1 MNTEKIDFKLVSPEK
16 LFLSEKAD
24 MVVVPGD
31 QGDFG
36 VLPDHSALV
45 SNLRPGVVEVYHGDA
60 IAHRVYVSEGFAN
73 VNETGCTVLAEECIF
88 VQDLVAEDLETYI
101 RKARE
106 ELEIARTEEEKASLR
121 RDLFYA
127 KVKLDIVK
135 QSTEA

>member
-1 MNTEKIDFKLVSPEK
+1 MNIGKVDFKLVSPEK

-24 MVVVPGD
+24 MIVVPGE

-36 VLPDHSALV
+36 VLPNHSSLV
-45 SNLRPGVVEVYHGDA
+45 SNLRPGVVEVYHGEA
-60 IAHRVYVSEGFAN
+60 IAHRIYVSEGFVN
-73 VNETGCTVLAEECIF
+73 VNEAGCTILAEECIF
-88 VQDLVAEDLETYI
+88 VQDLVAEELEAYI

-127 KVKLDIVK
+127 KAKLDIIK
-135 QSTEA
+135 QSVKD